1 VAIAAP
7 PSPTT
12 ERFDAAYRKTLEEY
26 DREGLASDNAR
37 EAFQRGIT
45 ALDDWMFDKARGE
58 FAASRSAAASYAAT
72 FDEALSQ
79 QLARQYGGA
88 ESLHGE
94 ARRSHAVDPEL
105 ETNLAI
111 VLGREGKSDAS
122 MKAFDAALAAAQ
134 ATVSWAGSAIR
145 ALRRRNHGSRRMLD
159 WKNTMRGP
167 GSARFDALPTVYDAL
182 ETDVAGHADGRHG
195 PPGISSAAIEPNG
208 AGHVR

>member
-1 VAIAAP
+1 MKISIWLPCPDIDTRQTTSAQYR
-7 PSPTT
+7 SPACHL
-12 ERFDAAYRKTLEEY
+12 ER
-26 DREGLASDNAR
+26 
-37 EAFQRGIT
+37 
-45 ALDDWMFDKARGE
+45 
-58 FAASRSAAASYAAT
+58 
-72 FDEALSQ
+72 
-79 QLARQYGGA
+79 
-88 ESLHGE
+88 
-94 ARRSHAVDPEL
+94 PEL